1 MTDLIVA
8 ATEGMAKVL
17 QALPALEGVE
27 AACVEINRLEN
38 AADDLYRGTVAALFA
53 ADRPAAEILKW
64 KEIYEILESVTDR
77 CEDVANVI
85 EAIASRN
92 A

>member
-1 MTDLIVA
+1 
-8 ATEGMAKVL
+8 
-17 QALPALEGVE
+17 
-27 AACVEINRLEN
+27 VEINRLEN
-38 AADDLYRGTVAALFA
+38 AADDLYRGAVAALFA
-53 ADRPAAEILKW
+53 ADRPPADILKW

-85 EAIASRN
+85 ESIASRN